1 MKLKK
6 INSISP
12 MSLTESFKGFFEYKN
27 QIKQVLSFIL
37 TKMTSTSNNNINS
50 ICEYYFN
57 LSGKMIRPH
66 FLIQISA
73 YLNECNLAKKYN
85 IENLDQ
91 LSYNNCNYNLIKSE
105 IDNYFNTDFF
115 KQIVL
120 PYAACIE
127 AIHNASLLQDDI
139 LDDANLR
146 RSNLTAHKKYGIK
159 NTVFASDYII
169 SKSTDIINDLNYL
182 HLNEVYSTI
191 IYNLACGEYQQT
203 IKRNFINSTDIVDV
217 NSNLVRYLNKT
228 YYKTSSLIAE
238 SFRGLGII
246 HNVSVE
252 NQKYLFN
259 LGLHLGL
266 VFQLTDDI
274 FDVLGDESVTK
285 KPSYKDLKEGIINCH
300 IIYECLGDNKHEIIK
315 LIERKFKEN
324 NDLNKVIDI
333 LNKGDGILKTQNL
346 SLDHL
351 LEAINI
357 LNNKFFVE
365 SNTKNKLIQGIVY
378 MFNRKF

>member
-1 MKLKK
+1 
-6 INSISP
+6 